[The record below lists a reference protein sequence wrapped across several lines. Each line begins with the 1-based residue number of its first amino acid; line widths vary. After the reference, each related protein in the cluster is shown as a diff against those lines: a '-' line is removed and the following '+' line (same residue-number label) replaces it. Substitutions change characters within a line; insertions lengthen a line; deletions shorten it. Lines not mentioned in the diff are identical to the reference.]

1 MKVNELK
8 DDKYESVTLKTKL
21 LEVIKQ
27 ECWRNQ
33 VIFGEI
39 KQIKM
44 IRLDS
49 ENWSFEIQYSYV
61 LLISIYTI
69 LK

>member
-8 DDKYESVTLKTKL
+8 DDKYESATLKTKL